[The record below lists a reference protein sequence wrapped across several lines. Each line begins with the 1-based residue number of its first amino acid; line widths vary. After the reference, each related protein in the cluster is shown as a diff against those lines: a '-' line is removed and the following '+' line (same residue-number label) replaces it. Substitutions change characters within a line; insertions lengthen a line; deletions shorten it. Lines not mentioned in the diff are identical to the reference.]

1 MEHMFFVF
9 VPFSFIV
16 LAVLS
21 LIIFMAYRYQL
32 FIAEVQ
38 CRSEFINYRL
48 LTINVARCRLIY

>member
-38 CRSEFINYRL
+38 YRSEFINYRL